1 MDTLGTIK
9 KDGYKRENLSK
20 ENQAQ
25 LDAQDY
31 IINELDNLKN
41 NLEFIDSDMC
51 SEGLETE
58 NEFVVGKIKTEIAIN
73 VIDKAV
79 EWLKVQQAEYQ
90 ISLAENEE
98 EEEK

>member
-1 MDTLGTIK
+1 MDTSEIIK
-9 KDGYKRENLSK
+9 QDGYKKENLSK

-51 SEGLETE
+51 SEGLETG
-58 NEFVVGKIKTEIAIN
+58 NESVVGKIKTEIAIN
-73 VIDKAV
+73 VINKAV
-79 EWLKVQQAEYQ
+79 EWLKLQQAEYQ

-98 EEEK
+98 EEE